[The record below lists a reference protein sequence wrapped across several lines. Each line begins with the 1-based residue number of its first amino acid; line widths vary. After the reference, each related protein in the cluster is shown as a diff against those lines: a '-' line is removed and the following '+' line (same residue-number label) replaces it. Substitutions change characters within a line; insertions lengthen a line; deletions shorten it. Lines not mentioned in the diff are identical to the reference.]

1 VELTVSQIGD
11 ALQVLLE
18 RKVEGLMTRR
28 EMRLLAERLL
38 EDMLITQERNRSSR
52 ESHRRRRV
60 KELRQKSVRCTALP
74 CCDLVEVA
82 L

>member
-1 VELTVSQIGD
+1 MELTVSQIGD

-52 ESHRRRRV
+52 ESYRRRRV
-60 KELRQKSVRCTALP
+60 KELRQKGVRCTALP